1 MIVGSWPSILRVG
14 IRREVRG
21 SQPSGI
27 TFSQEAY
34 SWVLLHHE
42 AVRCHAEPT
51 TYANSKRA
59 KRRIS
64 MRS

>member
-1 MIVGSWPSILRVG
+1 MKFADLSHLASLSRRKHAVGL
-14 IRREVRG
+14 
-21 SQPSGI
+21 
-27 TFSQEAY
+27 
-34 SWVLLHHE
+34 LLHHE
-42 AVRCHAEPT
+42 AVRCDAEPT